1 MCEGLPPRSLLMLS
15 LNNPIRK
22 GAVMVVK
29 NRNFDRAVLLLIV
42 INCVFLAMD
51 SKQVGFEESSVGKI
65 VGWTENIFTAAYVL
79 EMILK
84 IIAMGFWWDA
94 GSYLSD
100 WWNRMDFTVVI
111 LGLLAYLPGV
121 DNFSGIRTVRVL
133 RPLRTITGVS
143 GMRARW

>member
-1 MCEGLPPRSLLMLS
+1 MEGEGDDKASPPPAPLGRSSSGASGGSKKTYEEMCEGLPPRSLLMLS

-51 SKQVGFEESSVGKI
+51 SKQVGFEERSVRKI

-94 GSYLSD
+94 GS
-100 WWNRMDFTVVI
+100 
-111 LGLLAYLPGV
+111 
-121 DNFSGIRTVRVL
+121 
-133 RPLRTITGVS
+133 
-143 GMRARW
+143 